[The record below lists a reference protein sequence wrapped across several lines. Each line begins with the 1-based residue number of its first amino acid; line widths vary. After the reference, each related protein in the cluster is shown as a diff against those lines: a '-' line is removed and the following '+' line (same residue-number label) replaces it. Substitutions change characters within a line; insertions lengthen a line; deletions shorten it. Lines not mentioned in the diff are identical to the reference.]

1 MIEQYKARLMEHESL
16 PADDAA
22 RRALADRIS
31 EEVMQL
37 LYTAHQDLAELAS
50 SGGPVDPELLQ
61 SAQECT
67 LGAISILRVVASSVL
82 TAAWGAGQRPMPS
95 DASWPGAEGLLFNA
109 LSDAWIVT
117 CADRDLLFASGA
129 ACELLGRTNDELSGL
144 FRDKARLPA
153 FLDGVERVTGDDGT
167 VAFQVEVPLPG
178 DMSRRIDVLSHPL
191 PPVPGV
197 KRSYLSLM
205 SERM

>member
-1 MIEQYKARLMEHESL
+1 MIEQYRARIMGPEPL

-50 SGGPVDPELLQ
+50 KGGPIDPELVQ

-82 TAAWGAGQRPMPS
+82 TAAWGAGLRPMPS

-129 ACELLGRTNDELSGL
+129 ACELLGRSNDELSSV
-144 FRDKARLPA
+144 FRDKRRLPA
-153 FLDGVERVTGDDGT
+153 FLDAVERTVGDDGT
-167 VAFQVEVPLPG
+167 VAFEVEVPLPG
-178 DMSRRIDVLSHPL
+178 DESRCIGVLSHPL

-197 KRSYLSLM
+197 KQSYLSLL